1 MTMASSSKDVTMAE
15 PPKLLDRVRDE
26 IRMRHYSRRTEE
38 AYAHWIHRYVVFH
51 RKRHPRDLGADDV
64 TAFLS

>member
-1 MTMASSSKDVTMAE
+1 MAE

-26 IRMRHYSRRTEE
+26 IRMRHYSRRPEV
-38 AYAHWIHRYVVFH
+38 AYAHWIRRCIVIH
-51 RKRHPRDLGADDV
+51 RKRHPRELGADDV

>member
-1 MTMASSSKDVTMAE
+1 MSD
-15 PPKLLDRVRDE
+15 PRKLLDRVRDE
-26 IRMRHYSRRTEE
+26 IRMRHFSRRTEE
-38 AYAHWIHRYVVFH
+38 AYAHWIRHYIVFH